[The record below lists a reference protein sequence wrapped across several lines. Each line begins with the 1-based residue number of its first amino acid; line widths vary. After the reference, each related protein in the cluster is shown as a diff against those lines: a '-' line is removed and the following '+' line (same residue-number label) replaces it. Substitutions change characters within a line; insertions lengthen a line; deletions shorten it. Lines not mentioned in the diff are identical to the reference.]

1 MTLFYEEMA
10 KVFILLILSIFF
22 VVHIICILSFNNF
35 KPDTEKIVCLWM
47 WFDPYEDARNVFW
60 CSFYL
65 VAILF
70 IIFDL
75 EAVYFFLGAFLLVF
89 K

>member
-35 KPDTEKIVCLWM
+35 KPDTEKIVCL
-47 WFDPYEDARNVFW
+47 
-60 CSFYL
+60 
-65 VAILF
+65 
-70 IIFDL
+70 
-75 EAVYFFLGAFLLVF
+75 
-89 K
+89 